1 MDPYEKL
8 ANAIIIQ
15 AAKDYRTALR
25 KLRRNPR
32 NHLAQAEAES
42 IDRFFRSGWYKCLT
56 DVDGEMVIRKLREE
70 DYRLDHRINSDLAEL
85 ERLRDMEGSI
95 SSPSFEEHYNPNRNT
110 EAPFIRCLEKVWDL
124 EMKIKTEID
133 KLISLK
139 DQMREV
145 IDAVQNTDEQM
156 VLRYRYIHNMTWEQ
170 IGDELK
176 ADESTVRRWHR
187 RALASVIVPADPIV
201 I

>member
-1 MDPYEKL
+1 MTAKEYL
-8 ANAIIIQ
+8 RQ
-15 AAKDYRTALR
+15 A
-25 KLRRNPR
+25 
-32 NHLAQAEAES
+32 
-42 IDRFFRSGWYKCLT
+42 
-56 DVDGEMVIRKLREE
+56 
-70 DYRLDHRINSDLAEL
+70 YRLDHRINSDLAEL

-145 IDAVQNTDEQM
+145 IDAVQ
-156 VLRYRYIHNMTWEQ
+156 

>member
-1 MDPYEKL
+1 MTAKEYL
-8 ANAIIIQ
+8 RQ
-15 AAKDYRTALR
+15 A
-25 KLRRNPR
+25 
-32 NHLAQAEAES
+32 
-42 IDRFFRSGWYKCLT
+42 
-56 DVDGEMVIRKLREE
+56 
-70 DYRLDHRINSDLAEL
+70 YRLDHRINSDLAEL

-110 EAPFIRCLEKVWDL
+110 EAPFIRGLEKVWDL

-156 VLRYRYIHNMTWEQ
+156 VLRYRYIHNMTWGQ

>member
-1 MDPYEKL
+1 MTAKEYL
-8 ANAIIIQ
+8 RQ
-15 AAKDYRTALR
+15 A
-25 KLRRNPR
+25 
-32 NHLAQAEAES
+32 
-42 IDRFFRSGWYKCLT
+42 
-56 DVDGEMVIRKLREE
+56 
-70 DYRLDHRINSDLAEL
+70 YRLDHRINSDLAEL
-85 ERLRDMEGSI
+85 ERLRDMDGSI